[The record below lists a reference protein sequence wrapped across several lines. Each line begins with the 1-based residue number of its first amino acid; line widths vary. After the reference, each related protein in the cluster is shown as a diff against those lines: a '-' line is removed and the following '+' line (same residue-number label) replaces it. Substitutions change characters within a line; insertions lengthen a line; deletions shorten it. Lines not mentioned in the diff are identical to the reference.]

1 MDVNT
6 YFSIFGVDFSQ
17 QLFGGNTDFS
27 LPITNHTWVFFIVL
41 AIILLAPMLF
51 SRLRIPHLIG
61 MIIAGM
67 LVGEHGLNLLE
78 RDDSFELFGQVG
90 IYYIMFLAGLEM
102 DLAGLKQNKLQ
113 SFAFGAMTALVPFV
127 MGFSAGYWWLDESVA
142 AALLLACIFASHTLV
157 SYPIVGRYGL
167 SRHKSVT
174 VSVAATMIALLFALL
189 VLAGLAGTVRG
200 TADLMFW
207 VFFLVKIALFAGL
220 LFWVYPRVIR
230 WFFRRFNDRVMQ
242 YIFVLGMTFLAAAT
256 AELAG
261 VEGIL
266 GAFLA
271 GLVFNR
277 FIPRS
282 TPLMNRIE
290 FVGNAVFIPYFLI
303 GVGMLVNLRPLL
315 TNTEAQMVVLVMV
328 VVGTLSKYLAA
339 YTSRRMFGMTRASGL
354 MMFGLTEAH
363 AAGAL
368 AMVMVGTTLILP
380 SGQPLMDNV
389 VLDGV
394 VAMILI
400 SCIISSITTDVAAR
414 QLKLEGDKVA
424 VDEKKPVNDDEKFL
438 VLVNDTEKIP
448 TLMQTAIMMRNPSL
462 NRGLIALN
470 VVNDEDTT
478 GLLQRHSRECLNLA
492 EQIGAAAD
500 VKVQTQSRLAVN
512 FVNGVVHA
520 FRENDASEI
529 IFGQHRL
536 RHAGDS
542 FFGQFATGLIENMR
556 RQIIVVNFLIPA
568 NTFRRIVVAV
578 PERAQ
583 FEPGF
588 TRWVE
593 RLARLAL
600 EIGCRIEFHADEE
613 TAELIRAYLS
623 HYHPLIRD
631 EYSSLH
637 EEKTIADFAE
647 HVADD
652 HLFVVIAARHG
663 TISYEKNMAKLQHL
677 MQKHFS
683 QRSFM
688 VIYPD
693 QQGEAVDVP
702 TFSEPHGRDLASGS
716 RISRWLSRW
725 VRKMG

>member
-1 MDVNT
+1 MD
-6 YFSIFGVDFSQ
+6 
-17 QLFGGNTDFS
+17 GNTSTQILDIIPSFS
-27 LPITNHTWVFFIVL
+27 LPITDHTWVFFLVL

-61 MIIAGM
+61 MILAGV
-67 LVGEHGLNLLE
+67 LVGEHGFNLLE
-78 RDDSFELFGQVG
+78 RDDSFKLFGQVG

-102 DLAGLKQNKLQ
+102 DLAGLKQNKLR
-113 SFAFGAMTALVPFV
+113 SGLFGSMTTLVPFV
-127 MGFSAGYWWLDESVA
+127 LGFAAGYWLLGFKVP

-157 SYPIVGRYGL
+157 SYPVVGRYGL
-167 SRHKSVT
+167 ARHPSVT

-189 VLAGLAGTVRG
+189 VLAGLAGTISG
-200 TADLMFW
+200 TADVLFW
-207 VFFLVKIALFAGL
+207 VLFLVKIVAFAVL
-220 LFWVYPRVIR
+220 LFYVFPHVIR
-230 WFFRRFNDRVMQ
+230 WFFRRYNDRVMQ
-242 YIFVLGMTFLAAAT
+242 YIFVIGMVFLAAAT
-256 AELAG
+256 AEWAG
-261 VEGIL
+261 IEGIL

-277 FIPRS
+277 FIPRT

-290 FVGNAVFIPYFLI
+290 FVGNAIFIPYFLI
-303 GVGMLVNLRPLL
+303 GVGMLVNMRPLL
-315 TNTEAQMVVLVMV
+315 TNTEAQIVVLVMV
-328 VVGTLSKYLAA
+328 VVGTLSKYIAA
-339 YTSRRMFGMTRASGL
+339 YVTRRMFGMSQASGL

-368 AMVMVGTTLILP
+368 AMVMVGTSLMLP
-380 SGQPLMDNV
+380 SGEPLMDNA

-400 SCIISSITTDVAAR
+400 SCIISSIATDQAAR
-414 QLKLEGDKVA
+414 QLKMEEDRVA

-448 TLMQTAIMMRNPSL
+448 TIMQTAIMMRNPSL

-478 GLLQRHSRECLNLA
+478 GLLQRHSRECLQMA

-529 IFGQHRL
+529 IFGMHR
-536 RHAGDS
+536 RRDASDS
-542 FFGQFATGLIENMR
+542 FFGPFATGLIDSMR
-556 RQIIVVNFLIPA
+556 RQIIMVNFLIPA
-568 NTFRRIVVAV
+568 NTYRRIVVAV
-578 PERAQ
+578 PDRAQ
-583 FEPGF
+583 YEPGF

-593 RLARLAL
+593 RLARLTL

-631 EYSSLH
+631 EYPSVN
-637 EEKTIADFAE
+637 ERKNIDDFADY
-647 HVADD
+647 VADD
-652 HLFVVIAARHG
+652 HLFVVVAARHG
-663 TISYEKNMAKLQHL
+663 TLSYEKRMAKLQHL

-683 QRSFM
+683 NRSFM

-693 QQGEAVDVP
+693 QQGEAVESM
-702 TFSEPHGRDLASGS
+702 TFNEPHGRELASGS

>member
-1 MDVNT
+1 MDGNT
-6 YFSIFGVDFSQ
+6 FSLIFGEHTS
-17 QLFGGNTDFS
+17 FS
-27 LPITNHTWVFFIVL
+27 LPITNHTLVFFIVL
-41 AIILLAPMLF
+41 AIVLLAPMLF

-61 MIIAGM
+61 MILAGM
-67 LVGEHGLNLLE
+67 LVGEHGFNLLE

-113 SFAFGAMTALVPFV
+113 SSVFGVMTALVPFV
-127 MGFSAGYWWLDESVA
+127 MGFAAGYWWLGESVP

-167 SRHKSVT
+167 TRHKSVAL
-174 VSVAATMIALLFALL
+174 SVTATMIALLFALL
-189 VLAGLAGTVRG
+189 VLAGLAGTIRG
-200 TADLMFW
+200 TADTLFW
-207 VFFLVKIALFAGL
+207 TLFVMKIIVFALL
-220 LFWVYPRVIR
+220 LFVVFPRVIR

-242 YIFVLGMTFLAAAT
+242 YIFVLAMVFLAAAT

-261 VEGIL
+261 LEGIL

-290 FVGNAVFIPYFLI
+290 FVGNAIFIPYFLI

-315 TNTEAQMVVLVMV
+315 NNSEAQIVVLAMV
-328 VVGTLSKYLAA
+328 IVGTLSKYIAA
-339 YTSRRMFGMTRASGL
+339 YTSRRMFGMTRPSGL

-368 AMVMVGTTLILP
+368 AMVMVGTTLMLP
-380 SGQPLMDNV
+380 SGEPLMDNA

-400 SCIISSITTDVAAR
+400 SCIISSITTDAAAR
-414 QLKLEGDKVA
+414 QLKLEEDKVE

-438 VLVNDTEKIP
+438 VLVNDTDKIP
-448 TLMQTAIMMRNPSL
+448 TLMQTAIMMRNPTL

-478 GLLQRHSRECLNLA
+478 GLLQRHSKECLHMA

-529 IFGQHRL
+529 IFGMHR
-536 RHAGDS
+536 RRDAGDS
-542 FFGQFATGLIENMR
+542 FFGQFAGGLIESMR
-556 RQIIVVNFLIPA
+556 RQIIMVNFLIPA
-568 NTFRRIVVAV
+568 NTYRRIVVVV

-583 FEPGF
+583 FEAGF

-593 RLARLAL
+593 RLARLTL
-600 EIGCRIEFHADEE
+600 EIGCRIEFHAYEE
-613 TAELIRAYLS
+613 TSELIRAYLS

-631 EYSSLH
+631 EYH
-637 EEKTIADFAE
+637 TINEDMSISDFTPF
-647 HVADD
+647 VAKED
-652 HLFVVIAARHG
+652 LFVVVTARHG
-663 TISYEKNMAKLQHL
+663 TISYEKSMAKLQHL

-702 TFSEPHGRDLASGS
+702 TFSEPHGRELASGT

>member
-1 MDVNT
+1 MD
-6 YFSIFGVDFSQ
+6 
-17 QLFGGNTDFS
+17 GNTLTQHLAILPDFS
-27 LPITNHTWVFFIVL
+27 LPITDHTWVFFIVL

-61 MIIAGM
+61 MILAGM
-67 LVGEHGLNLLE
+67 LVGENGFNLLE
-78 RDDSFELFGQVG
+78 RDESFELFGQVG

-113 SFAFGAMTALVPFV
+113 SAVFGAMTSLVPFV
-127 MGFSAGYWWLDESVA
+127 LGFAAGFWWLGFSVPS
-142 AALLLACIFASHTLV
+142 ALLLACIFASHTLV

-189 VLAGLAGTVRG
+189 VLAGLSGTLQG
-200 TADLMFW
+200 TSD
-207 VFFLVKIALFAGL
+207 L
-220 LFWVYPRVIR
+220 LFWGLFLLKIAAFAALLFIVFPRVIP
-230 WFFRRFNDRVMQ
+230 WFFRTYSDRVMQ
-242 YIFVLGMTFLAAAT
+242 YIFVIGMVFLAAAT

-261 VEGIL
+261 LEGIL

-277 FIPRS
+277 FVPRS

-290 FVGNAVFIPYFLI
+290 FVGNAIFIPYFLI
-303 GVGMLVNLRPLL
+303 GVGMLVNLGPLM
-315 TNTEAQMVVLVMV
+315 TNTEAQLIVLVMV
-328 VVGTLSKYLAA
+328 VVGTLSKYVAA
-339 YTSRRMFGMTRASGL
+339 HVSRRLFGMSRASGL

-368 AMVMVGTTLILP
+368 AMAMVGTSLLLP
-380 SGQPLMDNV
+380 SGQPLMNSA

-400 SCIISSITTDVAAR
+400 SCIISSITTDQAAR
-414 QLKLEGDKVA
+414 QLKLEEETV
-424 VDEKKPVNDDEKFL
+424 VLDEKRPMNDDEKFL

-448 TLMQTAIMMRNPSL
+448 NLMQTAIMMRNPSL

-470 VVNDEDTT
+470 VVNDEDST
-478 GLLQRHSRECLNLA
+478 GLMQRQSRECLHMA

-529 IFGQHRL
+529 IFGMHRR

-542 FFGQFATGLIENMR
+542 FLGDFATGLIKNMR
-556 RQIIVVNFLIPA
+556 RQIIMVQYLIPA
-568 NTFRRIVVAV
+568 NTYRRIVVSV

-593 RLARLAL
+593 RLARLTL

-631 EYSSLH
+631 EYQPLS
-637 EEKTIADFAE
+637 EEKTIADYAAY
-647 HVADD
+647 VAQD
-652 HLFVVIAARHG
+652 HLFVLVAARHG
-663 TISYEKNMAKLQHL
+663 TISYEKGMAKMSYL

-688 VIYPD
+688 IIFPD

-702 TFSEPHGRDLASGS
+702 TFSEPHGRELASGT

>member
-6 YFSIFGVDFSQ
+6 FSLDTLIG
-17 QLFGGNTDFS
+17 TDFS
-27 LPITNHTWVFFIVL
+27 LPITDHTWVFFIVL

-61 MIIAGM
+61 MILAGV

-78 RDDSFELFGQVG
+78 RDASFELFGQVG

-102 DLAGLKQNKLQ
+102 DLVGLRQNLNQ
-113 SFAFGAMTALVPFV
+113 GLLFGGMTALLPFV
-127 MGFSAGYWWLDESVA
+127 LGFAAGYWWLGYSLP

-167 SRHKSVT
+167 SRHRSVM

-189 VLAGLAGTVRG
+189 VLAGLSGTLRG
-200 TADLMFW
+200 TAD
-207 VFFLVKIALFAGL
+207 A
-220 LFWVYPRVIR
+220 LFWVLFLLKIGLFAVVLFFVFPRLIR
-230 WFFRRFNDRVMQ
+230 AFFRRYTDRVMQ
-242 YIFVLGMTFLAAAT
+242 YIFVIGMVFLAAAT

-261 VEGIL
+261 LEGIL

-282 TPLMNRIE
+282 APLMNRIE
-290 FVGNAVFIPYFLI
+290 FVGNALFIPYFLI
-303 GVGMLVNLRPLL
+303 GVGMLVNLGPLF
-315 TNTEAQMVVLVMV
+315 TSTTAQIVVLVMV
-328 VVGTLSKYLAA
+328 VVGTLTKYVAA
-339 YTSRRMFGMTRASGL
+339 YASRRLFGMTRASGL

-368 AMVMVGTTLILP
+368 AMVMVGTELVLP
-380 SGQPLMDNV
+380 SGQPLMDNA

-400 SCIISSITTDVAAR
+400 SCVISSIATDQAAR
-414 QLKLEGDKVA
+414 QLKLEQETQA
-424 VDEKKPVNDDEKFL
+424 IDELQPLNDDEKIL
-438 VLVNDTEKIP
+438 VLVNDTENIP
-448 TLMQTAIMMRNPSL
+448 TIMQTAIMMRNPVL

-470 VVNDEDTT
+470 VVNDEDPQ
-478 GLLQRHSRECLNLA
+478 GLLRRHSKECLQQA
-492 EQIGAAAD
+492 EQVGAAAD

-520 FRENDASEI
+520 FHENDASEI
-529 IFGQHRL
+529 IFGQHRRRADDDTFL
-536 RHAGDS
+536 GR
-542 FFGQFATGLIENMR
+542 FASGLIDSLT
-556 RQIIVVNFLIPA
+556 RQIIIVHFGIAA

-588 TRWVE
+588 YRWVE
-593 RLARLAL
+593 RVARLAI
-600 EIGCRIEFHADEE
+600 EIGCRVEFHAHEE
-613 TAELIRAYLS
+613 TAQLIQGYLN

-631 EYSSLH
+631 EYQPFSSDVSL
-637 EEKTIADFAE
+637 EEFANSLS
-647 HVADD
+647 DD
-652 HLFVVIAARHG
+652 HLFVLVTARHG
-663 TISYEKNMAKLQHL
+663 TISYEKRMSRMQVM
-677 MQKHFS
+677 MQKYFA
-683 QRSFM
+683 QKSFM
-688 VIYPD
+688 LVFPD

-702 TFSEPHGRDLASGS
+702 TFIEPHIRNTSGS
-716 RISRWLSRW
+716 SRINRWLSRW
-725 VRKMG
+725 IRKIG

>member
-1 MDVNT
+1 MD
-6 YFSIFGVDFSQ
+6 
-17 QLFGGNTDFS
+17 GNTSTQILDIIPSFS
-27 LPITNHTWVFFIVL
+27 LPITDHTWVFFLVL

-102 DLAGLKQNKLQ
+102 DLASLKQNKLQ
-113 SFAFGAMTALVPFV
+113 SALFGAMTALLPFV
-127 MGFSAGYWWLDESVA
+127 LGFAAGMWLLHYSVA
-142 AALLLACIFASHTLV
+142 TSLLLACIFASHTLV
-157 SYPIVGRYGL
+157 SYPIVGRYRL
-167 SRHKSVT
+167 TRHKSVA
-174 VSVAATMIALLFALL
+174 VSVTATMIALLFALL
-189 VLAGLAGTVRG
+189 VLAGLAGTIRG
-200 TADLMFW
+200 AADVLFW
-207 VFFLVKIALFAGL
+207 TFFILKIILFGVLLFAI
-220 LFWVYPRVIR
+220 FPRVIR
-230 WFFRRFNDRVMQ
+230 WFFRRFSDRVMQ
-242 YIFVLGMTFLAAAT
+242 YIFVLGMVFLAAAT
-256 AELAG
+256 AEMAG

-282 TPLMNRIE
+282 APLMNRIE

-303 GVGMLVNLRPLL
+303 GVGMLVNLKPLL
-315 TNTEAQMVVLVMV
+315 TNTETQIVVLVMV
-328 VVGTLSKYLAA
+328 VVGTLSKYVAA
-339 YTSRRMFGMTRASGL
+339 YTSRRLFRMSRPSGL

-368 AMVMVGTTLILP
+368 AMVMVGTTLMLP
-380 SGQPLMDNV
+380 SGEPLMDNA

-400 SCIISSITTDVAAR
+400 SCIISSVTTDVAAR
-414 QLKLEGDKVA
+414 QLKMEEDRVD
-424 VDEKKPVNDDEKFL
+424 VDEKQPVNDDEKFL

-448 TLMQTAIMMRNPSL
+448 TLMQTAIMMRNPAL

-478 GLLQRHSRECLNLA
+478 GLLQRHSRECLHMA

-520 FRENDASEI
+520 FRENDASEV
-529 IFGQHRL
+529 IFGMHR
-536 RHAGDS
+536 RRDTSDS
-542 FFGQFATGLIENMR
+542 FFGQFANGLIDSMR
-556 RQIIVVNFLIPA
+556 RQIIMVNFLIPA

-593 RLARLAL
+593 RLARLAI
-600 EIGCRIEFHADEE
+600 EVGCRIDFHADEE

-623 HYHPLIRD
+623 NTHPLIRD
-631 EYSSLH
+631 EYQPLSEETSL
-637 EEKTIADFAE
+637 ADFAE
-647 HVADD
+647 HLADD
-652 HLFVVIAARHG
+652 HLFVVVTARHG
-663 TISYEKNMAKLQHL
+663 TISYEKQMAKLQYL
-677 MQKHFS
+677 MQKHFA
-683 QRSFM
+683 QHSFM
-688 VIYPD
+688 IIYPD
-693 QQGEAVDVP
+693 QQGEATEVQ
-702 TFSEPHGRDLASGS
+702 TFSEPHGRELASGT

-725 VRKMG
+725 IRKIG